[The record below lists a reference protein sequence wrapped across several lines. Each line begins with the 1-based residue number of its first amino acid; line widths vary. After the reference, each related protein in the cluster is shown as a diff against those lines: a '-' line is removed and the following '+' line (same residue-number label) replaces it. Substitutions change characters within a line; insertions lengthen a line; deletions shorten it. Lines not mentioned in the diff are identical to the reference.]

1 MSYHHRHDAKRDDA
15 EPAIVDALQTA
26 GFEVERMGK
35 PVDLAVRRA
44 WYPRGINVLL
54 ECKTLKP
61 NGKFPSLDKRQE
73 KQNSFIE
80 RGGAIRVGTP
90 EAALEALR
98 HWETLNA
105 PF

>member
-1 MSYHHRHDAKRDDA
+1 MSLHRYAAKRDEC
-15 EPAIVDALQTA
+15 EPAIYDALIAA
-26 GFEVERMGK
+26 GFDVLRSAK
-35 PVDLAVRRA
+35 PADLHVRRA
-44 WYPRGINVLL
+44 WYPRGLNILL
-54 ECKTLKP
+54 ECKRLH
-61 NGKFPSLDKRQE
+61 GKAQKMRVDKRQTA
-73 KQNSFIE
+73 QNAFIE